1 MTRKIPIAERLEKR
15 TERLPEC
22 GCWIWM
28 GYVGRKGYGYIGPN
42 PFTKEVMV
50 HRAQWELDHGPIPE
64 GVHILHR
71 CDVPCCRNPEHL
83 FSGSNQDNVDDKMQ
97 KGRFKPMIGSNHGM
111 SFLTDEQVLEI
122 RRRYAA
128 GERQVDLADAFGTDR
143 QRIYQIVH
151 RKQWK
156 HI

>member
-1 MTRKIPIAERLEKR
+1 MTRRMTLEERILSR
-15 TERLPEC
+15 IERLPEC

-28 GYVGRKGYGYIGPN
+28 GATIRKEYGTIGSS
-42 PFTKEVMV
+42 PFTDEVLV
-50 HRAQWELDHGPIPE
+50 HRISWILFKGPIPE
-64 GVHILHR
+64 GAQVLHH
-71 CDVPCCRNPEHL
+71 CDTPPCINPDHL
-83 FSGSNQDNVDDKMQ
+83 FLGSNQDNVDDKMQ
-97 KGRFKPMIGSNHGM
+97 KGRFKPVIGANHGM
-111 SFLTDEQVLEI
+111 AFLIDEQVLEI

-128 GERQVDLADAFGTDR
+128 GERQVDLADAFGTNR